1 MASLDADRAEIAAA
15 IHRHKSNG
23 PTTPPPTWLDRDEI
37 LARISFASWLNRD
50 IPPLDRLLGDLLTTT
65 TRMMLVAPTGLGKT
79 NLALAIATVIP
90 LGADF
95 LHWRG
100 AGRPRRALY
109 IDGEMSERLMKQRV
123 VDAARRA
130 GMSEEN
136 IALLQAN
143 LFIVNRADFTDLPPL
158 NTEAGQQY
166 IDHIIEMIDG
176 VDLIVFD
183 NVQALTTGDML
194 DPVEWQKIL
203 GWMQKLTGQHIGQL
217 WIHHTGHN
225 EQQSYGTKTREWQL
239 DTVALLERVEL
250 PAADI
255 AFKIRFTKARERT
268 PDNRA
273 DFDEAIITLADDTWS
288 SERSTHVRTAKPTKP
303 QAADRVFELLAEA
316 IAIDGEVVPSNR
328 HVPPDARGVRLDTW
342 RRYCEAGCI
351 SEGDPDPVKKA
362 AADRKAFWRASNHL
376 LAARRVGTW
385 REWVWIA

>member
-79 NLALAIATVIP
+79 NLALAIATAIP

-143 LFIVNRADFTDLPPL
+143 LFIVNRADFTDL
-158 NTEAGQQY
+158 
-166 IDHIIEMIDG
+166 
-176 VDLIVFD
+176 
-183 NVQALTTGDML
+183 
-194 DPVEWQKIL
+194 
-203 GWMQKLTGQHIGQL
+203 
-217 WIHHTGHN
+217 
-225 EQQSYGTKTREWQL
+225 S
-239 DTVALLERVEL
+239 
-250 PAADI
+250 
-255 AFKIRFTKARERT
+255 
-268 PDNRA
+268 
-273 DFDEAIITLADDTWS
+273 
-288 SERSTHVRTAKPTKP
+288 RSTP
-303 QAADRVFELLAEA
+303 
-316 IAIDGEVVPSNR
+316 
-328 HVPPDARGVRLDTW
+328 RLGNNTSTTSS
-342 RRYCEAGCI
+342 R
-351 SEGDPDPVKKA
+351 
-362 AADRKAFWRASNHL
+362 
-376 LAARRVGTW
+376 
-385 REWVWIA
+385 

>member
-1 MASLDADRAEIAAA
+1 
-15 IHRHKSNG
+15 
-23 PTTPPPTWLDRDEI
+23 
-37 LARISFASWLNRD
+37 
-50 IPPLDRLLGDLLTTT
+50 
-65 TRMMLVAPTGLGKT
+65 
-79 NLALAIATVIP
+79 
-90 LGADF
+90 
-95 LHWRG
+95 
-100 AGRPRRALY
+100 
-109 IDGEMSERLMKQRV
+109 
-123 VDAARRA
+123 
-130 GMSEEN
+130 
-136 IALLQAN
+136 
-143 LFIVNRADFTDLPPL
+143 
-158 NTEAGQQY
+158 
-166 IDHIIEMIDG
+166 MIDG

-376 LAARRVGTW
+376 LAARRVGMW

>member
-1 MASLDADRAEIAAA
+1 MTVAPLWPVDLPPAPKPAPNGDD
-15 IHRHKSNG
+15 SNG
-23 PTTPPPTWLDRDEI
+23 DAWTFPDPEIIRDKLSFRGWLE
-37 LARISFASWLNRD
+37 RD
-50 IPPLDRLLGDLLTTT
+50 IRPPDRLMGEWLTTT
-65 TRMMLVAPTGLGKT
+65 SRVLLIGPTGLGKT
-79 NLALAIATVIP
+79 NIGLATAAFAAE
-90 LGADF
+90 GHDF

-100 AGRPRRALY
+100 SGKPRRVLY
-109 IDGEMSERLMKQRV
+109 VDGEMPERLMHSRAH
-123 VDAARRA
+123 DARRRL
-130 GMSEEN
+130 GT
-136 IALLQAN
+136 IPDT
-143 LFIVNRADFTDLPPL
+143 LFILSREDFPDDFPPL
-158 NTEAGQQY
+158 NTEKGQKF
-166 IDHIIEMIDG
+166 IEHFIEAVG
-176 VDLIVFD
+176 LVDLVFFD
-183 NVQALTTGDML
+183 NVQALNTGNMKEPEAWEPLLPWIRD
-194 DPVEWQKIL
+194 
-203 GWMQKLTGQHIGQL
+203 LTRRKIGQI
-217 WIHHTGHN
+217 WFHHTGID
-225 EQQSYGTKTREWQL
+225 ETRGYGDKTREWQL
-239 DTVALLERVEL
+239 DTVILLERVEL

-288 SERSTHVRTAKPTKP
+288 SEPSTHVRTAKPTKP
-303 QAADRVFELLAEA
+303 RAADRVFELLAEA

>member
-79 NLALAIATVIP
+79 NLALAIATAIP

-239 DTVALLERVEL
+239 DTVALLERVV
-250 PAADI
+250 P
-255 AFKIRFTKARERT
+255 KALSQHH
-268 PDNRA
+268 
-273 DFDEAIITLADDTWS
+273 AIH
-288 SERSTHVRTAKPTKP
+288 TH
-303 QAADRVFELLAEA
+303 
-316 IAIDGEVVPSNR
+316 SR
-328 HVPPDARGVRLDTW
+328 HVPTR
-342 RRYCEAGCI
+342 
-351 SEGDPDPVKKA
+351 
-362 AADRKAFWRASNHL
+362 
-376 LAARRVGTW
+376 LAASKWFEARQNATW
-385 REWVWIA
+385 FLADP